1 MKRGVRATLRDPQ
14 ALLALGRP
22 EVALA
27 VDRGQAGAGDGA
39 GTGGTGRPS
48 RTLAQATTLLEIR
61 LRCVAVLRP
70 GTTQL
75 TPSCHHVPRSSSLMA

>member
-1 MKRGVRATLRDPQ
+1 MHSTPRATQ

-27 VDRGQAGAGDGA
+27 VDRGQAGAGG
-39 GTGGTGRPS
+39 GTTGTTSSNGTGRPS

-61 LRCVAVLRP
+61 LRCVAVLWP
-70 GTTQL
+70 VGWDL
-75 TPSCHHVPRSSSLMA
+75 